1 MSERKVAF
9 TEGAARRVAAATLAY
24 ERGGKDMP
32 GVRFRQGG
40 GDDSDP
46 VRLGKTTAAWTKGT
60 LATINV
66 WEDGTPPSETQ
77 TSGSTL
83 VDCVNKFANVATG
96 KWVMLA
102 KGANGSWYLIA
113 AEC

>member
-32 GVRFRQGG
+32 SIRFRQGG

-46 VRLGKTTAAWTKGT
+46 VRLGRTTSTWTKGT
-60 LATINV
+60 TATIDIYEN
-66 WEDGTPPSETQ
+66 GTAGSETSSD
-77 TSGSTL
+77 TLSG
-83 VDCVNKFANVATG
+83 CVNKFATVPSG
-96 KWVMLA
+96 RWVMVA
-102 KGANGSWYLIA
+102 KAGNGSWYLIS